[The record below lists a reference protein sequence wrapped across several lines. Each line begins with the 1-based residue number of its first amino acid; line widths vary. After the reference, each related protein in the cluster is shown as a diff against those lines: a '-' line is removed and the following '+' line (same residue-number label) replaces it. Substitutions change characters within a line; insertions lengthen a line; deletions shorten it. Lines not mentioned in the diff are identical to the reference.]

1 VAEHVEAGGQ
11 GDSMILE
18 NYITENKDLFINRV
32 NEISTILGINPD
44 WLMLDMYHESGLD
57 SSAVNPNGGATG
69 LIQFMPAT
77 AAGLGT
83 STDDLL
89 NMSNVD
95 QLDYVLAYFKPYAGR
110 IKTAYDIFL
119 IDFFPA
125 ALGKPDDYIFHTS
138 NLSAQTI
145 ANANKIFDLDGDG
158 QITMAEYKQ
167 NLNNYFSKY
176 GLDPSK
182 KKI

>member
-1 VAEHVEAGGQ
+1 
-11 GDSMILE
+11 MILE
-18 NYITENKDLFINRV
+18 NHVTENKDAFLNRV
-32 NEISTILGINPD
+32 NEICSVLQVNPD

-57 SSAVNPNGGATG
+57 SSAVNNNGGATG

-77 AAGLGT
+77 AASLGT
-83 STDDLL
+83 STSELY

-95 QLDYVLAYFKPYAGR
+95 QLDYVLLYYKPYAGR
-110 IKTAYDIFL
+110 IKTAYDLFL

-138 NLSAQTI
+138 SLSAETI
-145 ANANKIFDLDGDG
+145 AKANKIFDLYGNG

-167 NLNNYFSKY
+167 NLLNYFSKY
-176 GLDPSK
+176 GLDPLK